1 MPVHQPAAWTKLCF
15 ASGRAQLCPGGRLGK
30 GLCLGLGKALTLAVK
45 KERFQNFLLQKY
57 ISGKFW
63 LLKNY

>member
-1 MPVHQPAAWTKLCF
+1 LCF
-15 ASGRAQLCPGGRLGK
+15 QTATQKFLPGGRLGK